1 VIYHFLFFMIK
12 YNKEDVLEGTMTL
25 KKMNLIFYFAIIMY
39 IVSVISVNQ
48 AFPSNFLVFTKEITY
63 YLTIIAAVFYTF
75 ISFYLKVK
83 QNKDTNR
90 YVFVSEI
97 WRPILLVL
105 FVGSFLLI
113 QNKLYDD
120 NQYIPYDCTY
130 MDHTGNVIY
139 KTVMSHTCEKP
150 TVISNEDDHFALIF
164 HEFKS
169 GETPYQ
175 IYNATRFE
183 DEKPLNTSIEILT
196 KIILS
201 YDSDD
206 NLILYQADMVIASIF
221 LFENQYYHTYINE
234 RFQVNQVFNESG
246 MTSTQIFSKIPDQ
259 YFIENHK
266 SLDLPDFNSEDL
278 SEYMKVVYDMQVSV
292 LPNNTLGF
300 ILEKSTFYP
309 GASETI
315 RNDVVGTGSYHQDGY
330 QLEIK
335 YTELN
340 GAYKCNIDII
350 RNQDKLDIVREVD
363 PIVKKESQYVFT
375 DDSFRLDSKKNV
387 TMGKEYFY
395 LFKYY
400 ERDGIEG
407 MLASVQQ
414 YNTHYN
420 IISDTYGKQVI
431 GLTRKTN
438 TISVLQ
444 YYDYFRQFNYYD
456 MIGFNYDDSLFLMK
470 HPMIE
475 YMEVNMPND

>member
-1 VIYHFLFFMIK
+1 MIK

-48 AFPSNFLVFTKEITY
+48 AFPSEFLVITKEISY
-63 YLTIIAAVFYTF
+63 YLTIIAAFFYTLL
-75 ISFYLKVK
+75 SFYLKIK
-83 QNKDTNR
+83 QNKNINKK
-90 YVFVSEI
+90 VLLSEI

-150 TVISNEDDHFALIF
+150 TVVSNEDNQVVLIF

-183 DEKPLNTSIEILT
+183 DDEPLNTSIEIRT
-196 KIILS
+196 EIILS
-201 YDSDD
+201 YDSDK
-206 NLILYQADMVIASIF
+206 NLIMYQADMVIASIF

-234 RFQVNQVFNESG
+234 RFQVSQVFNESG
-246 MTSTQIFSKIPDQ
+246 MTSTQIFSKTPNQ
-259 YFIENHK
+259 YFIENYK
-266 SLDLPDFNSEDL
+266 RLNLPDFNSEDL
-278 SEYMKVVYDMQVSV
+278 SEYMKVIYDLQVSV
-292 LPNNTLGF
+292 LPDYTLWF

-309 GASETI
+309 GSSETI
-315 RNDVVGTGSYHQDGY
+315 RNDVVGSGSYHQDGY

-340 GAYKCNIDII
+340 GTYERNLNII
-350 RNQDKLDIVREVD
+350 RNQDQLEIFREID
-363 PIVKKESQYVFT
+363 PIVRKENQYAFT
-375 DDSFRLDSKKNV
+375 DESFRLNTKKIY
-387 TMGKEYFY
+387 TMGKEYLY
-395 LFKYY
+395 RFKYY

-407 MLASVQQ
+407 MLASDHQ

-420 IISDTYGKQVI
+420 IIRDTYGTQVI
-431 GLTRKTN
+431 GLTRKNN
-438 TISVLQ
+438 TFSILQ
-444 YYDYFRQFNYYD
+444 YYDYFRQFDYYD
-456 MIGFNYDDSLFLMK
+456 MSGFNFNDSLFLMK

-475 YMEVNMPND
+475 YMEVNLPND